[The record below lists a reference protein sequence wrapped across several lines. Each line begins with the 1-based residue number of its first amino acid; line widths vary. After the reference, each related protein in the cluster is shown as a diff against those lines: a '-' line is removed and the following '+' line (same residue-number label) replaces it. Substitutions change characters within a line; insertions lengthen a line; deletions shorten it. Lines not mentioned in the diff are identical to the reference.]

1 MGEYNYIVELI
12 EEIPENIPVSKN
24 GTIGTKKEWYGHSL
38 GDAVG
43 RIYDDGKI
51 ESFFKEDNDNE
62 WFNTLR
68 NQGLLKSKH
77 RNLIDRKTFAEYSCE
92 EYYLMRR
99 VVGHTSNMPTVTDR
113 NLDDCCNVKFE
124 YTFEILLVADDDYKR
139 YITESIKTEGPHTY
153 CLADKLESLEEVF
166 EEWAENEEQG
176 FKESEDGGVTVT
188 FYDDFGQSLDAEFY
202 SIRELL
208 MCVNSVRIV
217 KLERTIVDREN

>member
-12 EEIPENIPVSKN
+12 EEIPENIPVSKT
-24 GTIGTKKEWYGHSL
+24 GTIRTEKEWYGHSL

-51 ESFFKEDNDNE
+51 ESFFKEDNNNE

-68 NQGLLKSKH
+68 NRGLLKSKH
-77 RNLIDRKTFAEYSCE
+77 RNLINKKTFVEYGCE

-99 VVGHTSNMPTVTDR
+99 VVGHTSNLPTVTDCS
-113 NLDDCCNVKFE
+113 LDDCCNVKFE

-139 YITESIKTEGPHTY
+139 YITESIETEGPHTY

-176 FKESEDGGVTVT
+176 FKKSEDGGVTVI

-202 SIRELL
+202 DIRELL
-208 MCVNSVRIV
+208 MCINSVRIV
-217 KLERTIVDREN
+217 KMEITIIDRKS